1 MIEAEQKL
9 AVMRFRLPV
18 SLRNEVKDYAERYG
32 VNLSS
37 FLRTAVLDLLIEKQG
52 VDRKE
57 LYKEYRGK
65 DNTFSFRVD
74 SELKNKFQDECEKRN
89 VASCEVLRR
98 FMQDFAEGK
107 E

>member
-37 FLRTAVLDLLIEKQG
+37 FL
-52 VDRKE
+52 
-57 LYKEYRGK
+57 
-65 DNTFSFRVD
+65 
-74 SELKNKFQDECEKRN
+74 
-89 VASCEVLRR
+89 
-98 FMQDFAEGK
+98 
-107 E
+107 